1 LQAVSAKA
9 EAASRAKSQFIANI
23 SHEVRT
29 PMNAIIGMSHILSRS
44 IQDPG
49 QRDKLEII
57 RQAADQLLGLLDNIL
72 DLSRLDSERI
82 DLERHPFCLWQLM
95 RHLEALV
102 SRRAAGKGLK
112 LSFDIDDNLLQQIL
126 VGDAL
131 HLQQALVNLVGNAIK
146 FTKQGSV
153 NVAIRLETEDT
164 SNIRLHFRIA
174 DTGIGIPPDIIHEIF
189 RPFEQAD
196 ASLTR
201 QFGGSGLGL
210 TISQRFVQL
219 MGGTIEVAS
228 TPGVGSSFSFSLAFA
243 KPAASDQG
251 VMRIAPSGAEA
262 ESRLRAD
269 FRGTRVLLADDDL
282 VNQAMVQEMLRDV
295 VGFQVDVA
303 ADGEQAVALAETHE
317 YGLILMDIQMPK
329 RDGLDATRQIR
340 QLSGYV
346 FVPIIAMTANTVAD
360 IRAACLEAGMNDCLS
375 KPVAPDRLFTTL
387 LTWLQSVLKS

>member
-1 LQAVSAKA
+1 
-9 EAASRAKSQFIANI
+9 
-23 SHEVRT
+23 
-29 PMNAIIGMSHILSRS
+29 
-44 IQDPG
+44 
-49 QRDKLEII
+49 
-57 RQAADQLLGLLDNIL
+57 
-72 DLSRLDSERI
+72 
-82 DLERHPFCLWQLM
+82 
-95 RHLEALV
+95 
-102 SRRAAGKGLK
+102 
-112 LSFDIDDNLLQQIL
+112 
-126 VGDAL
+126 
-131 HLQQALVNLVGNAIK
+131 
-146 FTKQGSV
+146 
-153 NVAIRLETEDT
+153 
-164 SNIRLHFRIA
+164 
-174 DTGIGIPPDIIHEIF
+174 
-189 RPFEQAD
+189 
-196 ASLTR
+196 
-201 QFGGSGLGL
+201 
-210 TISQRFVQL
+210 
-219 MGGTIEVAS
+219 
-228 TPGVGSSFSFSLAFA
+228 
-243 KPAASDQG
+243 
-251 VMRIAPSGAEA
+251 MRIAPSGAEA